1 MQSSPLLRIK
11 CYYYQ
16 QMQEKDTGLS
26 TLYLIALDYLPIQAS
41 AVPCKR
47 VFSSSAETDTKRR
60 NRIHPV
66 LMEALQMVKFSLKN
80 DRLNFTE
87 GLITSECDM
96 VDDVPE
102 VDLLQVLLEK
112 DSAAGIDTV
121 IAALGQD
128 DEDT

>member
-1 MQSSPLLRIK
+1 
-11 CYYYQ
+11 
-16 QMQEKDTGLS
+16 MQETGLS
-26 TLYLIALDYLPIQAS
+26 TLYVIVLDHLLIQAS

-47 VFSSSAETDTKRR
+47 VFSSSAETDTKRH

-87 GLITSECDM
+87 GLITLECDM
-96 VDDVPE
+96 VDNVPE
-102 VDLLQVLLEK
+102 VDLLEPLLGK
-112 DSAAGIDTV
+112 DSAVGMDAI

-128 DEDT
+128 DEDV

>member
-1 MQSSPLLRIK
+1 
-11 CYYYQ
+11 
-16 QMQEKDTGLS
+16 MQEKDTGLS
-26 TLYLIALDYLPIQAS
+26 TLYLIALDYPPIQAS
-41 AVPCKR
+41 AVPCER
-47 VFSSSAETDTKRR
+47 VFSSTAKTDTKRH

-87 GLITSECDM
+87 GLITPKCDM
-96 VDDVPE
+96 VDDMPE

-112 DSAAGIDTV
+112 DSVAGMDAV